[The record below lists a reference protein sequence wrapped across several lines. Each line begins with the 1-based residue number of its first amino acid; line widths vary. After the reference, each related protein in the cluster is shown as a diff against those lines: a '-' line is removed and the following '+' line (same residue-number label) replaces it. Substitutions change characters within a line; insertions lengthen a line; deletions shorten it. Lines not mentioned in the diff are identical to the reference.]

1 MNTFVLK
8 IIAITS
14 MLMDHVGYVFFSEVT
29 IFRIVGRLAFPIFCY
44 TLVEGFLHTRDVK
57 KYLIRLGIFAI
68 ISEVPF
74 DLAFMGEVLEIKHQ
88 NVFFT
93 LFFGVVMMWMLTKT
107 ESMVVRFAIAVGLT
121 LVCRFLNTDYAS
133 TGLLMMFTLYMF
145 RGNKK
150 EQLILTGL
158 AMLLMSGGIQLFS
171 ILALIPIAMHNHK
184 LGPKMKMFFY
194 LFYPAHLLVVY
205 LISIVV

>member
-14 MLMDHVGYVFFSEVT
+14 MLMDHVGYVFFPEVT

-158 AMLLMSGGIQLFS
+158 AVLLMSGGIQLFS